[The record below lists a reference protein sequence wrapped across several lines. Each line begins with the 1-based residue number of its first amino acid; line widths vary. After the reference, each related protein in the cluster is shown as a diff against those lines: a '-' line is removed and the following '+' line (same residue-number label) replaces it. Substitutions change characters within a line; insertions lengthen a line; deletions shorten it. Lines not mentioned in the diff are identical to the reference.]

1 MSLRYSLLLKSDSRT
16 ITGLGQDAAAIAQSG
31 TEADLFALV
40 SATGRALR
48 ERLGVTESSA
58 TTVRGV
64 RAALPATVEATRLYA
79 EGLEKQRALDGPQR
93 EELAGF

>member
-1 MSLRYSLLLKSDSRT
+1 MSPGDTRALRLDVQLV
-16 ITGLGQDAAAIAQSG
+16 GAGQDAAAIAQSG

-64 RAALPATVEATRLYA
+64 RARLCRC
-79 EGLEKQRALDGPQR
+79 GGRSR
-93 EELAGF
+93 